1 MKYPNSCGNGKK
13 QSPINII
20 SKEALFQK
28 ELGEI
33 SFYDYNKVIDW
44 NVTNNGITSFI
55 LFIIFIDTKYNLSN
69 DIY

>member
-20 SKEALFQK
+20 SKEAVFQK

-33 SFYDYNKVIDW
+33 TFNSYDKVIDW
-44 NVTNNGITSFI
+44 NVTNNGITGFK
-55 LFIIFIDTKYNLSN
+55 LFIIFIDSQ
-69 DIY
+69 

>member
-1 MKYPNSCGNGKK
+1 MKYPNSCGNGNK